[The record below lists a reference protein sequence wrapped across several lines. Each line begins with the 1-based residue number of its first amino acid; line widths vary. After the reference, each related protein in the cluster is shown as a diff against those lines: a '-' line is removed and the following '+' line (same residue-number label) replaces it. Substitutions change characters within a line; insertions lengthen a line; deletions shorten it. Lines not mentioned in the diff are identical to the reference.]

1 MKYKVVTE
9 EADMILRMFI
19 QDILIDHMSR
29 RVGIE
34 NWPSEAI
41 YTWLNYYF
49 AADQIPKVIT
59 RAHDNLLR
67 HRGLP
72 KVKI

>member
-1 MKYKVVTE
+1 MKYRVVSE
-9 EADMILRMFI
+9 EADMVLGMFI

-67 HRGLP
+67 RRGLP